1 MARRPAAAPSRS
13 RSRGASPSAARRS
26 ADVTEA
32 VREAAKLAPVLR
44 EAVLAGR
51 DAPTPKLAAR
61 ADALFTKLLER
72 GARAVAKQPA
82 LASECA
88 LAALSIA
95 RGEEARTRA
104 YDVAAASANA
114 LGGARA
120 AEIWLHVAI
129 DAWAHGRIARAQ
141 SAADRASACAGD
153 GASPELRAR
162 IALERGRIAFGRSE
176 WAVARAHTEDARAI
190 AASNELVALEALAH
204 VGLAAIGSHELAPDA
219 ARHARRAI
227 LLAERI
233 GSKDVLGRAQAQL
246 GIVLVERGVHD
257 EGRRVLESAIT
268 LERERGEG
276 ENECR
281 ALLYL
286 SMLEVDAGRPLH
298 ALHCLG
304 RAREVAMARGS
315 RVARAMVHGSVGV
328 VHLVRGH
335 PRPAARELVEA
346 DLVLEDVGNRHARIT
361 FSAFLAAAEA
371 LAGRPTEAR
380 AAFAQARTLMQ
391 EGVGPAYGVE
401 LLRVLEQVLA
411 VTEGASVDDARDVL
425 AEIERGSVAA
435 HWADL
440 RVACALARRAIVGEA
455 ASKLP
460 RIEPTPGL
468 VIAHDGRW
476 FSLEGSRPIDL
487 ESRPVLRRTLAVL
500 AEARVSEPGVTVAR
514 ATLVERLWPE
524 DARLGERLLEN
535 RMNVAIA
542 TLRRLGLRDAIR
554 TGDRGYRLR
563 EDLPV
568 TIDPG

>member
-1 MARRPAAAPSRS
+1 MARRPAAAPSRT
-13 RSRGASPSAARRS
+13 RSRGASSSSLQQALG
-26 ADVTEA
+26 
-32 VREAAKLAPVLR
+32 EAAKLAPVL
-44 EAVLAGR
+44 LAGR
-51 DAPTPKLAAR
+51 DAPAPKLVAR
-61 ADALFTKLLER
+61 AEALFATLVDD
-72 GARAVAKQPA
+72 ASRAVAKHPA
-82 LASECA
+82 LASEGA

-95 RGEEARTRA
+95 RGEAERTRA
-104 YDVAAASANA
+104 YDVAASAANA
-114 LGGARA
+114 LGGTAA
-120 AEIWLHVAI
+120 AEIWLRIAI

-141 SAADRASACAGD
+141 SAADRASECAGD
-153 GASPELRAR
+153 DAPPELRAR
-162 IALERGRIAFGRSE
+162 VALEQGRIAFGRSE
-176 WAVARAHTEDARAI
+176 WATARAHTEVARSI

-233 GSKDVLGRAQAQL
+233 GAKDVLGRAQAQL

-257 EGRRVLESAIT
+257 EGRRVLESAIA

-335 PRPAARELVEA
+335 PRPAARDLVEA

-361 FSAFLAAAEA
+361 FSAFLGAAEA

-380 AAFAQARTLMQ
+380 AAFAQARLLMQ
-391 EGVGPAYGVE
+391 EGVGPAYGAE
-401 LLRVLEQVLA
+401 LMRVLEQVLA
-411 VTEGASVDDARDVL
+411 VTEGAPVDDARDVL

-500 AEARVSEPGVTVAR
+500 AEARVAEPGVTVAR
-514 ATLVERLWPE
+514 ATLVARLWPE

-563 EDLPV
+563 EDLAV